1 MNIGEGLFDCEQGGD
16 PTASDL
22 KTAVVLLFVLA
33 ATRDNVL
40 VPEELERIVRNMGE
54 HFHQTPEETGRM
66 IELAELCMEDEGTAD
81 RLLDWVRT
89 RFSDSQRERLKLLVQ
104 EVVASDGFL
113 CSEEKEFLEVL
124 SRYIG

>member
-1 MNIGEGLFDCEQGGD
+1 MNIGEGLFDFEQGGD

-33 ATRDNVL
+33 ATKDKVL
-40 VPEELERIVRNMGE
+40 IPEELERIVRIMGD
-54 HFHQTPEETGRM
+54 HFHQAPEETGRM
-66 IELAELCMEDEGTAD
+66 IELAELCMAEDGTAD
-81 RLLDWVRT
+81 RLLDRLRN
-89 RFSDSQRERLKLLVQ
+89 RFSESQREKLALLVQ

-113 CSEEKEFLEVL
+113 CFEEKGFLAVL